1 MTTIAEGIETEEQ
14 FECLK
19 RLGCDQVQGYLI
31 GKPVPASELRDVHQ
45 KDRYDLK
52 AAI

>member
-1 MTTIAEGIETEEQ
+1 MITMAEGIETEEQ

-31 GKPVPASELRDVHQ
+31 GKPVPASKLRNMHQ
-45 KDRYDLK
+45 SNRYDLK